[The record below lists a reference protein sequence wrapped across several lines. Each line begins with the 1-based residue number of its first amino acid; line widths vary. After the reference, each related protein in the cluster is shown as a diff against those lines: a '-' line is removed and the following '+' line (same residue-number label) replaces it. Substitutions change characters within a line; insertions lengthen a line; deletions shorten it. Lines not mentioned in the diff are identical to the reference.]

1 MIFIYLSN
9 ISANKELKLLAG
21 DGMFF
26 AELHRNFMK
35 KVIYENT
42 TMYL

>member
-9 ISANKELKLLAG
+9 ISANKELKLLAA
-21 DGMFF
+21 DGMIF
-26 AELHRNFMK
+26 AELQKNFMK
-35 KVIYENT
+35 KVIYENF